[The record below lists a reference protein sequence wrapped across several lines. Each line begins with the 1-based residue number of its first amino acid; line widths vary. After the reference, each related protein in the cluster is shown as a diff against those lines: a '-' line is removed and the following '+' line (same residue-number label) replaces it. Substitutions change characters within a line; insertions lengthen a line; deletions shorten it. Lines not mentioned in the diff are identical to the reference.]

1 MLINLLPHRSAGL
14 VQQRKAFSYKL
25 LLAGVL
31 ALAVAV
37 GLSFTIEQ
45 QLNSSTAV
53 RAQLRQELAALDG
66 QLKGMAQLETDI
78 SAARLRQSVLQNLQH
93 DSQQPAAW
101 LLALVLRLPEGLHL
115 SAVRQDGRLVQVQG
129 VARSSAQVFE
139 LLAQMDR
146 QSPWLLG
153 PGSDWRFPFAPNF
166 VQNFPQTPACRLC
179 QKANQRVVFHD
190 GSAVEVSL
198 GQGLAGLGRFIA
210 GAAADVGRAAGLA
223 ALAAPSGAGDG
234 VCADPAA
241 ALVWLARDPVSR
253 IQARANSAGAD
264 PGRAASAGRKPAAV
278 AGA

>member
-153 PGSDWRFPFAPNF
+153 PELLDMSGAVTDRPAGSG
-166 VQNFPQTPACRLC
+166 V
-179 QKANQRVVFHD
+179 
-190 GSAVEVSL
+190 
-198 GQGLAGLGRFIA
+198 GLAFSI
-210 GAAADVGRAAGLA
+210 RAELRSE
-223 ALAAPSGAGDG
+223 LPS
-234 VCADPAA
+234 
-241 ALVWLARDPVSR
+241 
-253 IQARANSAGAD
+253 D
-264 PGRAASAGRKPAAV
+264 PGLQALPKSKPAGGV
-278 AGA
+278 P